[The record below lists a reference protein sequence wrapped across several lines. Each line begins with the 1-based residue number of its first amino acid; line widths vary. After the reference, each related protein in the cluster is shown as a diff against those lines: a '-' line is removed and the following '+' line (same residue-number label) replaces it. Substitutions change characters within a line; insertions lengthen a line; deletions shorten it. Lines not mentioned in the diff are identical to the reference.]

1 MVHFNLTMYSNT
13 NVGEKVNFVATASQ
27 HRSTSVAEESML
39 IRNSFVL
46 TTFISSGG
54 SFRVDCL
61 VLTTFS
67 SGGSFRVDCLVL
79 TTFSSGGSFRVDCL
93 ENKII
98 GFDENFAVVSG
109 CDFKQCVMLQ

>member
-1 MVHFNLTMYSNT
+1 MFLWAGAMVHFNLTMYSNT

-67 SGGSFRVDCLVL
+67 STWGILPCGLSC
-79 TTFSSGGSFRVDCL
+79 
-93 ENKII
+93 
-98 GFDENFAVVSG
+98 FDDLAVGDPSVWIVS
-109 CDFKQCVMLQ
+109 KTKL